1 VEVVPGRK
9 AESMGDKIARTLKE
23 AIVEG
28 SIGLGETLSEDTLA
42 ETFGVSRTPVRE
54 ALRKLEIQGLVDIV
68 PKSATRVFQPTLE
81 QIVELTEFRFTI
93 ESSAAE
99 LAFSRHREAV
109 AVHLSGIV
117 EAMQGCV
124 DAGDMKAYGSADTRF
139 HESFYTHCDNR
150 YLVST
155 YELNLA
161 QVAALRTHLAS
172 NSDQEPLRSFR
183 EHQLIRDIFVDGA
196 GDQLTDLLRAH
207 ILRTRE
213 NYTNALAQRRQ
224 RDEESRIDYLRRVLV
239 SGTRSETGPV
249 SVH

>member
-1 VEVVPGRK
+1 MTASLSRK
-9 AESMGDKIARTLKE
+9 AESIGDKIARTLKE

-28 SIGLGETLSEDTLA
+28 AIGLGETLSEDTLA

-68 PKSATRVFQPTLE
+68 PKSATRVFQPTLD

-99 LAFSRHREAV
+99 LAYARHRESV
-109 AVHLSGIV
+109 AKRLSEIV
-117 EAMQGCV
+117 ESMSRCV
-124 DAGDMKAYGSADTRF
+124 NAGDTKSYGAADTRF
-139 HESFYTHCDNR
+139 HESFYAHCDNR

-172 NSDQEPLRSFR
+172 NSEHEPSRSFR
-183 EHQLIRDIFVDGA
+183 EHQMIRDIFVDGD
-196 GDQLTDLLRAH
+196 GEQLKELLRAH

-213 NYTNALAQRRQ
+213 NYTNALAQQRQ
-224 RDEESRIDYLRRVLV
+224 LGEETRIDYLRRVLV
-239 SGTRSETGPV
+239 NGTQAETGTVPV
-249 SVH
+249 P